1 MNKKLELNKLSQ
13 IIFIASIIYGV
24 VGMICQDAIATY
36 FGIGPYY
43 IFTFVLISAAALF
56 AVSLVLWI
64 IADPEGFEKV
74 TNEVGKN

>member
-1 MNKKLELNKLSQ
+1 MNKKLDKLSQ

-36 FGIGPYY
+36 FGIEPRY

-56 AVSLVLWI
+56 AISLILWK

-74 TNEVGKN
+74 TNEVGRS